1 MDPVTVWVVAP
12 PDDTGLSSLARPPAG
27 VRFVVGS
34 KAEDFATAPPADVL
48 LACAVGRRVF
58 EPVFAMAPNVRWV
71 HSRSAGLD
79 GLLFPALV
87 EGPVVLTNAK
97 GVYSESLAEFVIAGA
112 LFFAKDFPR
121 MRRNQAAGRWE
132 QFDVEEIAG
141 RTLLVLGYG
150 DIGRAA
156 GRKARALGMKVIGLR
171 RTAERP
177 PGDDVADEIG
187 ALGDRLDFLP
197 RADYVAVAAPLVPE
211 SRKLVGEAEIAAMKP
226 SAVVINVGRG
236 PVIDEEALVRAL
248 EQGRIRGA
256 ALDVFEEEPLPV
268 GHPFYR
274 LENVL
279 LSPHCADHTAT
290 WLEDSM
296 QLFLRNL
303 ERFRKGEPLLNRVA
317 DKARG
322 Y

>member
-1 MDPVTVWVVAP
+1 MEPVTFWVVAP
-12 PDDTGLSSLARPPAG
+12 SDDTGLSSLARPPAG
-27 VRFVVGS
+27 VRFVIGS
-34 KAEDFATAPPADVL
+34 RAEDFANAPPADVL
-48 LACAVGRRVF
+48 LACAAGRRVF

-87 EGPVVLTNAK
+87 EGPVVLTNAR

-112 LFFAKDFPR
+112 LFFAKDFAR

-141 RTLLVLGYG
+141 RTLLVVGYG

-156 GRKARALGMKVIGLR
+156 GRKARGLGMKVIGLR

-177 PGDDVADEIG
+177 LGDDAADEIG
-187 ALGDRLDFLP
+187 ALADRLAFLP

-226 SAVVINVGRG
+226 GAVVINVGRG
-236 PVIDEEALVRAL
+236 PVIDEQALVRAL

-256 ALDVFEEEPLPV
+256 ALDVFEEEPLAA

-296 QLFLRNL
+296 QLFLANL
-303 ERFRKGEPLLNRVA
+303 DRFRKGEPLRNPV